1 MFVMR
6 STELENIGMPIGNWA
21 SDGGKRGTDDGK
33 VASDGVEAGL
43 DDGVTV
49 MLEMGYSQEK
59 LLLNL
64 RAIFI

>member
-1 MFVMR
+1 
-6 STELENIGMPIGNWA
+6 MPIGNWA

-33 VASDGVEAGL
+33 VASDGVEAGA